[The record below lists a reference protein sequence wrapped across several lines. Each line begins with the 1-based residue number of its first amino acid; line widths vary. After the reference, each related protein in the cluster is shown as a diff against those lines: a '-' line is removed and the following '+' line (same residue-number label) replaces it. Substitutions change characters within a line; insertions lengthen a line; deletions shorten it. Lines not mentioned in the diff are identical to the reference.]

1 MWFCKH
7 FSWNLYLFTS
17 IFHGELHLFQKIGN
31 MEKYTKDRVI
41 LIIEMIMFQNPE
53 TTFIW
58 ENQDKQ

>member
-1 MWFCKH
+1 
-7 FSWNLYLFTS
+7 
-17 IFHGELHLFQKIGN
+17 